1 MQNIKDGHTSV
12 SSITGYK
19 DQRANVKILEKA
31 DESVGVSKGS
41 TRGFPDVVNGVHQ
54 TDQVVGGRFVRRAR
68 IHEEPHGYNDVS
80 GEEGGIL
87 YITQTEAKYED
98 IN

>member
-54 TDQVVGGRFVRRAR
+54 TD
-68 IHEEPHGYNDVS
+68 
-80 GEEGGIL
+80 
-87 YITQTEAKYED
+87 
-98 IN
+98 